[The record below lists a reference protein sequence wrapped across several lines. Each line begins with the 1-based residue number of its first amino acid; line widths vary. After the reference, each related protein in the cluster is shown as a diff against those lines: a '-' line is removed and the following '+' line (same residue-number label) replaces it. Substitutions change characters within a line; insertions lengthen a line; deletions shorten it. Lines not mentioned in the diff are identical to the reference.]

1 MQNFESI
8 LDYIEI
14 TFFEYIYPPANSIHY
29 ILRYK
34 CVNGFYI

>member
-8 LDYIEI
+8 LNYCEI
-14 TFFEYIYPPANSIHY
+14 KFFEYIYLEANSIHY